1 MSDLQATADRV
12 EIEALRGEFTDAVML
27 CDYDRFA
34 SLFTPDGAVRI
45 PLSNIEAA
53 GREEIR
59 AMASGEA
66 LADNFVQTTHPP
78 TPRSGTTS
86 MEEAMNSAPSAAMS
100 SQSSITTI

>member
-12 EIEALRGEFTDAVML
+12 ELEALRGEFTDAVMM
-27 CDYDRFA
+27 CDYDRIA
-34 SLFTPDGAVRI
+34 SLFTPGGAVRI
-45 PLSNIEAA
+45 PLGNIEAA

-86 MEEAMNSAPSAAMS
+86 MGEAMNSAPAIGESNE
-100 SQSSITTI
+100 

>member
-1 MSDLQATADRV
+1 VRLRPHRVAVHTRRRGAD
-12 EIEALRGEFTDAVML
+12 
-27 CDYDRFA
+27 
-34 SLFTPDGAVRI
+34 
-45 PLSNIEAA
+45 PLGNIEAA

-86 MEEAMNSAPSAAMS
+86 MGEAMNFAPAIGESNE
-100 SQSSITTI
+100 